1 MTNSHSGGRGRRNF
15 GRFHLLSHSVG
26 QGGGFEWLRGHFD
39 KAWRV
44 FGVIWW
50 RTFRRHFMVLVGDI
64 SFVSDL
70 DAKSLAD
77 TVGQSRGFVGVMTD
91 VDGVHSDILRVDL
104 QEQDELLELPGGG
117 GRELED
123 NYI

>member
-1 MTNSHSGGRGRRNF
+1 MAWWGTF
-15 GRFHLLSHSVG
+15 G
-26 QGGGFEWLRGHFD
+26 
-39 KAWRV
+39 
-44 FGVIWW
+44 
-50 RTFRRHFMVLVGDI
+50 RHFMVLVGDI

-70 DAKSLAD
+70 DSKSLAD